1 MTNIVSPWALENLK
15 VNDSCK
21 TSSSYSALRYNFFTE
36 SACMRSSRRFA
47 LLILDDMNPFANFSE
62 FLFQLQNINVSS
74 SYRKLPKE
82 IMSLWQP

>member
-1 MTNIVSPWALENLK
+1 
-15 VNDSCK
+15 
-21 TSSSYSALRYNFFTE
+21 
-36 SACMRSSRRFA
+36 MRSSRRFA